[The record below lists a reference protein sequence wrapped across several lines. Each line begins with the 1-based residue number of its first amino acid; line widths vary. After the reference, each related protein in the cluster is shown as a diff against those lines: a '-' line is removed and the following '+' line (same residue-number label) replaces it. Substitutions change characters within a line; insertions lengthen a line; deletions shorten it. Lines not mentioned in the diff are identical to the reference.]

1 MVSKRIKLIASLLD
15 KDDKVLDVGTDHA
28 LLPIYLV
35 KNKLVAKVDASDIS
49 SVVLSNAKKNVTKFK
64 YENDINLYLSDGL
77 KSIDIKKYNTL
88 VIAGMG
94 FHTIEDILKSNSLEN
109 INKLIIQTNNNYE
122 DFRKFISTINF
133 HIKKEVTIIDKKI
146 AYIIFVLKQG
156 RKDISDEELVC
167 GIYSKDNREYYKNE
181 LKKLKS
187 ILEKLPK
194 SNEIEIN
201 KISKQIDVY
210 ESYLTR

>member
-35 KNKLVAKVDASDIS
+35 KNKLVTKVDASDIS

-64 YENDINLYLSDGL
+64 YENNINLYLSDGL

-94 FHTIEDILKSNSLEN
+94 FHTIEGILKSNSLET
-109 INKLIIQTNNNYE
+109 INKLIVQTNNNYE

-167 GIYSKDNREYYKNE
+167 GIYSKDNREYYKIE